1 VRAKTAAL
9 ASILVCILLP
19 FLNDCARAQTP
30 GASTIGDRLVS
41 DVSHAAKGTLRTLAS
56 PFRWQG
62 KDWAKFGV
70 VIAGTAAL
78 FLVDEQVNDFF
89 LRNQSET
96 ADQIADFGLWYGEPI
111 TVVMI
116 TGAFYSVGLIG
127 DIDLLRENG
136 VVLTASL
143 LATGAY
149 QTVIKNAAG
158 RARPH
163 VGLGATEFDPLNN
176 TEPYYSFFSGHTM
189 AAISLSHVFARH
201 TGSLPLKV
209 LLYGAGSITGLARM
223 YNADHWFSDVV
234 LGSVVG
240 IVAVNSSAT
249 WLAQKK
255 SAGEYAG
262 LQWRLLPSQQGLSL
276 RFEW

>member
-1 VRAKTAAL
+1 MRAKTALL
-9 ASILVCILLP
+9 ASALVSILLSLP
-19 FLNDCARAQTP
+19 HDVAYGQ
-30 GASTIGDRLVS
+30 ASHTSTLGGRFAS

-62 KDWAKFGV
+62 KEWAKFGV
-70 VIAGTAAL
+70 VIAGAAAL
-78 FLVDEQVNDFF
+78 FLVDEEVNDFF
-89 LRNQSET
+89 LRNQSDA
-96 ADQIADFGLWYGEPI
+96 ADKIADFGLWYGEPLTI
-111 TVVMI
+111 VMI

-149 QTVIKNAAG
+149 QTVTKKAVG

-163 VGLGATEFDPLNN
+163 VGLGATEFDPFNN
-176 TEPYYSFFSGHTM
+176 TQPYYSFFSGHTM
-189 AAISLSHVFARH
+189 GAMSLSHVFARR
-201 TGSLPLKV
+201 TGSLPIKIV
-209 LLYGAGSITGLARM
+209 LYGAGSITGLARM
-223 YNADHWFSDVV
+223 YNADHWLSDVV
-234 LGSVVG
+234 LGGVVG
-240 IVAVNSSAT
+240 IVAVNSNAK
-249 WLAQKK
+249 WLAHKK